1 IGDTVVYGLTAQNAG
16 PDDAENVVVT
26 DSLPSN
32 LTYVSNDCGAAFT
45 APTLTWSIGTLANGG
60 SAVCNVSTM
69 VNAVGAID
77 NTATIATT
85 TDDPNPANNSGSVG
99 LAGAMLADLSIAISS
114 DAPNNLGVGQQ
125 YTYTVTGTNNGPSPA
140 TGVLFN
146 LLLSGKVS
154 FVSSDCGATSA
165 GNVVSWSVPSLAV
178 GASSTCNIVV
188 AVVAAGDIIVTAS
201 VTSATPDPNLVNNS
215 AELVVGFLAVQVPTL
230 GLFSMLLIGLLL
242 AGVGLVVIR
251 RS

>member
-1 IGDTVVYGLTAQNAG
+1 
-16 PDDAENVVVT
+16 
-26 DSLPSN
+26 
-32 LTYVSNDCGAAFT
+32 
-45 APTLTWSIGTLANGG
+45 
-60 SAVCNVSTM
+60 M
-69 VNAVGAID
+69 
-77 NTATIATT
+77 
-85 TDDPNPANNSGSVG
+85 
-99 LAGAMLADLSIAISS
+99 
-114 DAPNNLGVGQQ
+114 
-125 YTYTVTGTNNGPSPA
+125 
-140 TGVLFN
+140 
-146 LLLSGKVS
+146 
-154 FVSSDCGATSA
+154 
-165 GNVVSWSVPSLAV
+165 